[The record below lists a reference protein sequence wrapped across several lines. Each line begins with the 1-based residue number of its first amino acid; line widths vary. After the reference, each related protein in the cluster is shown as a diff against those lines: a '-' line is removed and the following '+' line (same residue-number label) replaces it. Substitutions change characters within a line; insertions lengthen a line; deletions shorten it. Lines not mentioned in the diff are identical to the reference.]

1 MPLAHRG
8 PCASDGQL
16 LFSQFDEP
24 RALNGNSIQEVTS
37 QRRAMERFDVK
48 RGLVKQV
55 SENGGLSALAS
66 EYFDQVNDNGDNSF
80 IGSHGVMTSIEANY
94 NDKGALIVDVT
105 NVPPNFEDPEA
116 VKAAMEDRKRWT
128 TFLDAATGY
137 NSKQRGDK
145 AKEWAK
151 KASKAKSGIS
161 AARHFMS
168 MSENIS
174 EDLVSQAESMITEIE
189 EALEQGDNT
198 KAAGRAEKLA
208 KLLD

>member
-1 MPLAHRG
+1 
-8 PCASDGQL
+8 
-16 LFSQFDEP
+16 
-24 RALNGNSIQEVTS
+24 
-37 QRRAMERFDVK
+37 MERFDVK

-55 SENGGLSALAS
+55 SENGGLSGLAR
-66 EYFDQVNDNGDNSF
+66 EYFDEVNDNGDNSF
-80 IGSHGVMTSIEANY
+80 IGSHGVMTTIEANY
-94 NDKGALIVDVT
+94 NEKGALIVDVT
-105 NVPPNFEDPEA
+105 NVPPNFEDPDA

-168 MSENIS
+168 MSENTP
-174 EDLVSQAESMITEIE
+174 EDLVSQAESMIAEIE

-198 KAAGRAEKLA
+198 KAAGRAEKLT